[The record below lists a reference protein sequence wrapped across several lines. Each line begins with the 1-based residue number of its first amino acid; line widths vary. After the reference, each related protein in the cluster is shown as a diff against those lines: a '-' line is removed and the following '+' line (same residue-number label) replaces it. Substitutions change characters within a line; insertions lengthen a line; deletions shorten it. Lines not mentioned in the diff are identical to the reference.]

1 MRYTKAFVC
10 FAMFLLYGIL
20 DIEVV
25 DFFPPF
31 SLSSFVG
38 CYMELYVLWL
48 NGGNIGWG
56 DFVVVAMKV
65 VAVGS
70 LIIWNGILYNC
81 FSQ

>member
-1 MRYTKAFVC
+1 
-10 FAMFLLYGIL
+10 
-20 DIEVV
+20 
-25 DFFPPF
+25 
-31 SLSSFVG
+31 
-38 CYMELYVLWL
+38 MELYLLWL
-48 NGGNIGWG
+48 NGGDIGWG